1 MTVGHVSGSSSGGG
15 GGGASRGIGGELS
28 LIGDT
33 SRDGCAIVYEY
44 KGKKQPPRLLH
55 HILDCHNEGRSEVS
69 AVEMIQREDV
79 SVVVTVS
86 SNSPSLC
93 YWNLRRNEND
103 KNLFV
108 SQKYDVEGFR
118 CLALN
123 QSQTKLAIGP
133 NGNSKP
139 LLLDVTTSKELS
151 CKDLTPKPEQA
162 VRDAQWHDENLV
174 AYVTH
179 AGNLQFIDTR
189 TYNVVYDAK
198 DPFLVTLYCVKTDGD
213 RAILVGSAAH
223 SRAHRRTVV
232 HKVRLVTPVTAAL
245 LAPVSCEAN
254 EPDSEAYWD
263 EEKLGHEFLIRQATT
278 VNVNAATQLL
288 TVTMVAIQDTSERLR
303 EALSKEI
310 CLVKQALE
318 WGEDGTPPHH
328 WDQLVA
334 VRGALDDLKH
344 NLRTLFSYMDYA
356 EKLATVAAEISYLSG
371 NIAASDAICERID
384 HACRSCNMQKQLTH
398 ELQQEALE
406 MQQQAIV
413 SAPAL
418 QDQLAKQASPKHP
431 GKQPPQGH

>member
-1 MTVGHVSGSSSGGG
+1 MSDITLIELPFDILSKIFKYLTLAELRHVMLTCKTLKHVIEEDYTIWKAFTSFFVRNSVDNRETVLSAYHLCRI
-15 GGGASRGIGGELS
+15 SRNWIKGIYKPKIRSHYGKYMPWLKFHNSDAVLLS
-28 LIGDT
+28 LGSKLSCYQTNQHGVRDGPYAWNIEVPIVERNDIRTNDISRFILKNNFIVCGN
-33 SRDGCAIVYEY
+33 RDGCAIVYEY

-108 SQKYDVEGFR
+108 SQKYDAFSTITVPSVEGFR

-223 SRAHRRTVV
+223 SRCVLYDRRNARSHVQMYFLSKLSSPIYSLDFDST
-232 HKVRLVTPVTAAL
+232 RL
-245 LAPVSCEAN
+245 LAAADLSLACLN
-254 EPDSEAYWD
+254 
-263 EEKLGHEFLIRQATT
+263 F
-278 VNVNAATQLL
+278 NAK
-288 TVTMVAIQDTSERLR
+288 IERR
-303 EALSKEI
+303 
-310 CLVKQALE
+310 
-318 WGEDGTPPHH
+318 
-328 WDQLVA
+328 
-334 VRGALDDLKH
+334 R
-344 NLRTLFSYMDYA
+344 RRDYSSFNFQ
-356 EKLATVAAEISYLSG
+356 V
-371 NIAASDAICERID
+371 
-384 HACRSCNMQKQLTH
+384 
-398 ELQQEALE
+398 
-406 MQQQAIV
+406 V
-413 SAPAL
+413 
-418 QDQLAKQASPKHP
+418 
-431 GKQPPQGH
+431 